1 MTTSGGSIDSVISPD
16 GRYLAHIEAVGA
28 EQSLWLRHNETGQ
41 DRQIVAPGKFA
52 YFGVAFTPDG
62 RDIYYTSRGDGHGGG
77 RLNAIPRDGGPSRVV
92 LEGIMTS
99 VTFSPD
105 GRRLAYYREQ
115 YPDQESSALM
125 VADADGGNVRML
137 SSRRMPESFSPAFF
151 TGPSWSPDGRVIVGS
166 ARYRRN
172 AVAQLLAFDI
182 ESAEAR
188 ELLRSK
194 DDITFTLW
202 LPDGSGIVYVS
213 RGFVVLGALNGQL
226 WLKPFPEGPPQR
238 ITSDVVDYRKVSVT
252 ADGKTLTAVGQEFHG
267 TLFEVPLDGS
277 APRRLRSERYDG
289 AQGIARL
296 RDGSFIAS
304 SMVNGDSQVL
314 RLSAD
319 GSARTV
325 LTKIGA
331 SAYPAVS
338 PDESRAAMVSLR
350 DGKVG
355 IWAMRIDGSEQRL
368 LADVPAANWLSFTPD
383 GRHVIWTSYGSAVP
397 TTWRVPV
404 EGGQAVEIARQFDRA
419 VISPDGKWLGGIYGS
434 SVNLASTESVAAVIP
449 LDGSAPV
456 RVLGPL
462 IAATGS
468 GIFEWAAD
476 GSGLIAST
484 RERFNLYFDPT
495 TGSGPKQLTR
505 LQDET
510 FIRGTLALDGRHL
523 IATRGR
529 LLRDTFTIR
538 DFR

>member
-1 MTTSGGSIDSVISPD
+1 M
-16 GRYLAHIEAVGA
+16 
-28 EQSLWLRHNETGQ
+28 
-41 DRQIVAPGKFA
+41 
-52 YFGVAFTPDG
+52 
-62 RDIYYTSRGDGHGGG
+62 
-77 RLNAIPRDGGPSRVV
+77 
-92 LEGIMTS
+92 
-99 VTFSPD
+99 
-105 GRRLAYYREQ
+105 
-115 YPDQESSALM
+115 
-125 VADADGGNVRML
+125 
-137 SSRRMPESFSPAFF
+137 
-151 TGPSWSPDGRVIVGS
+151 
-166 ARYRRN
+166 
-172 AVAQLLAFDI
+172 
-182 ESAEAR
+182 
-188 ELLRSK
+188 
-194 DDITFTLW
+194 
-202 LPDGSGIVYVS
+202 
-213 RGFVVLGALNGQL
+213 
-226 WLKPFPEGPPQR
+226 
-238 ITSDVVDYRKVSVT
+238 
-252 ADGKTLTAVGQEFHG
+252 
-267 TLFEVPLDGS
+267 PLDGS

-289 AQGIARL
+289 FQGITRL

-338 PDESRAAMVSLR
+338 PDESRVAMVSLR

-383 GRHVIWTSYGSAVP
+383 GRHVICTSYGSAVP

-419 VISPDGKWLGGIYGS
+419 VISPDGKWLGGIYAS
-434 SVNLASTESVAAVIP
+434 SVNLASTESVAAMIP

-468 GIFEWAAD
+468 GILEWAAD

-484 RERFNLYFDPT
+484 RERFNLYFYPT